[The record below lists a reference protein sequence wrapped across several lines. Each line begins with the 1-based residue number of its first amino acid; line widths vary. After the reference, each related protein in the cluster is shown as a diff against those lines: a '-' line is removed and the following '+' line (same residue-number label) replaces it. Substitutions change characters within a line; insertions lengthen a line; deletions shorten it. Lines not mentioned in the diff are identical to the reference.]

1 MKFPVLI
8 SIMLASSM
16 ARAAALE
23 PISVTSEDK
32 FPAPRWVYG
41 FGTPP
46 KEGSDIATQL
56 AAVKAAQV
64 KQNYKACVDKARA
77 LKGKAKSLAGWLSV
91 LEIECAMHLEP
102 SAASA
107 NVLARALEVVDKN
120 GQWLVGG
127 SQASRLR
134 DAVVTGY
141 QVLLEQD
148 IKTNRNRAW
157 ADIDQ
162 LQLLSAHLDDQK
174 KAKLWRS
181 AGELAFVQQK
191 AEAARDFLRRSLA
204 AVESDDVRTRLAVIE
219 AAIAGKSLKE
229 IEAAAKASGQG
240 KAANSRTS
248 PPAEASKEE
257 LDLVERIT
265 TALRIGDFVPAME
278 DAVRLIRDYPGG
290 TRAKWASD
298 RVIETVSSL
307 ADRTEPKYESLR
319 EQIVAKLSRAD
330 SDRLAD
336 WARVFY
342 NRGQYSDSHRLSRKA
357 LDIMDGARRTPV
369 LELAAE
375 AAIAVEDWSA
385 AQEALRE
392 LIDRHAGQ
400 PQSREAL
407 LRMGLLKYRKGEH
420 LEAIANFERLLALSR
435 IEGYELSALYWLWR
449 SLQKAQPERA
459 SQVADQLM
467 LKFPFSYYGLR
478 ARAEIGGKTL
488 EWPKKKEKTEA
499 KLWFTGSERL
509 AWEKIQLMLRA
520 GWIEEAQSEL
530 RELPAPQRADDKALR
545 ALVWAAAGG
554 YGPASRLANEAWDEK
569 SEFRRPP
576 FTDAAFPRVF
586 DEAIHAEAKDR
597 KLDADLIRGLIKQES
612 AFNVTAVSTSNALGL
627 MQMIPPTAREI
638 AQSLKLG
645 QLELP
650 KDMFDPKRNIKMG
663 SFYLAQMLNR
673 YQGHVPLAL
682 AAYNAGP
689 TRMDRWVRSRPSLK
703 NLALS
708 RSSAP
713 ENEIWFD
720 EIPYNE
726 TSLYVKA
733 ILRNVLLYRLLGEG
747 RVELQDP
754 VWALK

>member
-1 MKFPVLI
+1 MKFTLML
-8 SIMLASSM
+8 SILLASICSST
-16 ARAAALE
+16 AAKAAALE

-32 FPAPRWVYG
+32 FPAPRWIYG
-41 FGTPP
+41 FGQPP
-46 KEGSDIATQL
+46 KEDGDTVSQL

-64 KQNYKACVDKARA
+64 KQKYSVCVDKARG
-77 LKGKAKSLAGWLSV
+77 LKGKAKSLSAWLTV
-91 LEIECAMHLEP
+91 LEIECAVHLEP
-102 SAASA
+102 SAPNA
-107 NVLARALEVVDKN
+107 NVLARALDVVGKN
-120 GQWLVGG
+120 GSWLVGG
-127 SQASRLR
+127 AQSSRLR
-134 DAVVTGY
+134 EAVTTGY
-141 QVLLEQD
+141 QVLLDQD
-148 IKTNRNRAW
+148 IKTNRARAW
-157 ADIDQ
+157 SDVDQ
-162 LQLLSAHLDDQK
+162 LESLMTYLDDQK

-191 AEAARDFLRRSLA
+191 PEAARDFLRRSLA
-204 AVESDDVRTRLAVIE
+204 AVENDDVRTRLSVIE

-229 IEAAAKASGQG
+229 IEAAAKASGQ
-240 KAANSRTS
+240 KPANGRTS

-257 LDLVERIT
+257 LELVERIT

-278 DAVRLIRDYPGG
+278 DAVKLIREYPGG

-298 RVIETVSSL
+298 RVLETVSSL
-307 ADRTEPKYESLR
+307 ADRVEPKYESLR
-319 EQIVAKLSRAD
+319 EQIVAKLSKAD

-342 NRGQYSDSHRLSRKA
+342 NRGQYADAQRLSKKS
-357 LDIMDGARRTPV
+357 LEIMDGARRTPV
-369 LELAAE
+369 LELQAE
-375 AAIAVEDWSA
+375 AAIAVEDWDA
-385 AQEALRE
+385 AQAALRE

-407 LRMGLLKYRKGEH
+407 LRMGLLKYRQAQY

-459 SQVADQLM
+459 SQVADQIM

-478 ARAEIGGKTL
+478 ARAEIGEKNL
-488 EWPKKKEKTEA
+488 EWSAKRQKTEA
-499 KLWFTGSERL
+499 KLWFTGVERI
-509 AWEKIQLMLRA
+509 AWEKAQLLLKA
-520 GWIEEAQSEL
+520 GLIEEAQSEL
-530 RELPAPQRADDKALR
+530 RELPAPYRAEEKALR

-554 YGPASRLANEAWDEK
+554 YGSASRLANEAWDEK
-569 SEFRRPP
+569 AEFRRPP

-586 DEAIHAEAKDR
+586 DESIQVEAKDR
-597 KLDADLIRGLIKQES
+597 KLDPDLIRGLIKQES

-627 MQMIPPTAREI
+627 MQMIPPTAKEI
-638 AQSLKLG
+638 AQNLKLG
-645 QLELP
+645 ALELP
-650 KDMFDPKRNIKMG
+650 KDLFDPKRNIKMG
-663 SFYLAQMLNR
+663 SYYLSQMLTK

-689 TRMDRWVRSRPSLK
+689 ARMDRWIRTRTSLK

-713 ENEIWFD
+713 ENEIWID

-733 ILRNVLLYRLLGEG
+733 ILRNLLLYKLLADG
-747 RVELQDP
+747 RVEMRDP
-754 VWALK
+754 VW